1 MNFHLIKGIELNA
14 QSVYLFKMKEVYKG
28 NLMMA
33 NHENMQSD
41 FKEFSL
47 INVFLFWF
55 QIFEEESNFW
65 RIMVWLQ

>member
-47 INVFLFWF
+47 INVFLF
-55 QIFEEESNFW
+55 
-65 RIMVWLQ
+65 